1 MGQWTKV
8 EMSDGRQDLDTRPE
22 RGAFAI
28 RRLAVSFAALS
39 LSLAASRGLSIG
51 SLLLFSW
58 FSGPEPFA
66 PFGLYIALVSVF
78 WVAVFGCYEQAILV
92 AHAQD
97 TAALSWLASAVA
109 TGFVSVL
116 FVACCAAVAFGLW
129 LPDGLSDAP
138 VAVLCIPLSLALRGA
153 NRLAL
158 IFATRAGEFAHVA
171 KTNWVQAAVQ
181 GAAQLLLL
189 AAGRDYLICLV
200 LADLL
205 GLWAGTVVIALRSN
219 GVREALA
226 ASRPSARQ
234 MWDAAGTW
242 RMMPLWRLPMSLV
255 SVAAI
260 SLPALTIPLAYPAAL
275 AGQFLFALRM
285 LEMPSFVVTG
295 AVSPLLQRQLTE
307 REQSPGFAKVAVL
320 LLTLVAVAGFALGG
334 VAATI
339 IDDYFT
345 NTRWFDALAA
355 VPWLVPYFIGLTIS
369 APLVGAAIGPS
380 IERRAMLLQGLFF
393 VLSLGAAALLFV
405 PVDWSFPLLAFGGA
419 MLMRAFV
426 FARLYLDARRI
437 SAAGR

>member
-1 MGQWTKV
+1 MNG
-8 EMSDGRQDLDTRPE
+8 GRQDAGTPGPGGDGFT
-22 RGAFAI
+22 I
-28 RRLAVSFAALS
+28 RRLAGSFVALS
-39 LSLAASRGLSIG
+39 LSLAASRGLSIS

-58 FSGPEPFA
+58 VSGPEPFA
-66 PFGLYIALVSVF
+66 PFGLYIALVTVF

-92 AHAQD
+92 ARAQD
-97 TAALSWLASAVA
+97 MISIAWLACAIAV
-109 TGFVSVL
+109 GLVL
-116 FVACCAAVAFGLW
+116 ILSVACALAVTFGLW
-129 LPDGLSDAP
+129 LPDEFSGAS
-138 VAVLCIPLSLALRGA
+138 VAVLCMPLSLALRAA

-158 IFATRAGEFAHVA
+158 IFATREGEFAHVA

-181 GAAQLLLL
+181 GSAQLLLL
-189 AAGRDYLICLV
+189 AAGCDYLICLV

-205 GLWAGTVVIALRSN
+205 GLGAGTAVIALRSK
-219 GVREALA
+219 GVQQALA
-226 ASRPSARQ
+226 APPPP
-234 MWDAAGTW
+234 MTEVWGAAVTW

-255 SVAAI
+255 SAAAV
-260 SLPALTIPLAYPAAL
+260 SLPALAIPLAYPAAL

-285 LEMPSFVVTG
+285 LEIPSFVVTG

-307 REQSPGFAKVAVL
+307 RQQSPGFAKVAVL

-380 IERRAMLLQGLFF
+380 IERRAMLLQTLFF
-393 VLSLGAAALLFV
+393 ALSLGAAALLFL
-405 PVDWSFPLLAFGGA
+405 PVDRFIPLLAFGGA
-419 MLMRAFV
+419 MLVRALA
-426 FARLYLDARRI
+426 FARLYLDARRA
-437 SAAGR
+437 SAAGSGE